1 METFM
6 NEKEKNF
13 ENMKFSLQKVISK
26 LETQLVDTKKE
37 WENKLLTTES
47 QLKDDHA
54 DAMKEKV
61 EKLTRDKEVW
71 NKVGK
76 RPRSFA
82 NVYIYTRMV
91 SHLLKYISTAVRKD
105 WRIGFR
111 FTACPHNFFG
121 VNFERISSILLVF
134 VILFFKKISYI
145 S

>member
-1 METFM
+1 M

-61 EKLTRDKEVW
+61 EKLTRDKEV
-71 NKVGK
+71 
-76 RPRSFA
+76 
-82 NVYIYTRMV
+82 
-91 SHLLKYISTAVRKD
+91 
-105 WRIGFR
+105 
-111 FTACPHNFFG
+111 
-121 VNFERISSILLVF
+121 
-134 VILFFKKISYI
+134 
-145 S
+145 

>member
-37 WENKLLTTES
+37 WENKLLTTKS

-61 EKLTRDKEVW
+61 EKLTRDKEV
-71 NKVGK
+71 
-76 RPRSFA
+76 
-82 NVYIYTRMV
+82 
-91 SHLLKYISTAVRKD
+91 
-105 WRIGFR
+105 
-111 FTACPHNFFG
+111 
-121 VNFERISSILLVF
+121 
-134 VILFFKKISYI
+134 
-145 S
+145 